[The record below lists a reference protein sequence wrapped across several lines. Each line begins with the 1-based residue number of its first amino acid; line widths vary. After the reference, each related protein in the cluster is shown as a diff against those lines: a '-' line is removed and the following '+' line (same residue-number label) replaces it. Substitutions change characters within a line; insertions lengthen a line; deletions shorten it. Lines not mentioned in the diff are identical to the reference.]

1 MDLTAPYSD
10 PLAMALKRELQP
22 GERVLWQAR
31 RLPRIA
37 AAGFGLYFFAIP
49 WTAFALFWMT
59 MAYQGAQS
67 EIESTGPVALAFPLF
82 GLPFVAVGLG
92 MLSLPFLPLLGAD
105 KTMFAITND
114 RLLKIYLGG
123 KLRTKSVELDRIGEI
138 ERSEARDGSG
148 TLKVATGTRLSS
160 KGRTRTVHFD
170 IGVVPNVIEAEDR
183 LREALERLK
192 ARQTNS

>member
-1 MDLTAPYSD
+1 MDMTAHFSD
-10 PLAMALKRELQP
+10 PLVMALKRELQTS
-22 GERVLWQAR
+22 ERILWQSR

-37 AAGFGLYFFAIP
+37 GAGFGLYFFAIP

-59 MAYQGAQS
+59 MAFQGVQS
-67 EIESTGPVALAFPLF
+67 EIDSTGPIALAFPLF

-105 KTMFAITND
+105 KTMFAITNE
-114 RLLKIYLGG
+114 RLIKLYLGG
-123 KLRTKSVELDRIGEI
+123 KLRTKSVELEKVGEI

-183 LREALERLK
+183 LREALERLET
-192 ARQTNS
+192 RQLSS